1 MSKRMVYAL
10 ITVGV
15 LVGVWFS
22 PVPAGLKPQAW
33 HLFAIFLAT
42 VVGFILSPVPNGV
55 VALGSLVVA
64 VFTKTLTLPQVL
76 TGAFGGTT
84 VWLVVSA
91 FLFAKGFAKTGL
103 GRRIAYAITRAFG
116 GSSLTLAYSLAASD
130 IILGPVTPS
139 NTARAGGVLFPIV
152 NSLCQAFDSHP
163 GPSAKRIGSFL
174 MSSVFHTDIV
184 VSAMFLTS
192 MAANPL
198 AAELAKKTLNVDL
211 TWGTW
216 ALAAIVPGIVGLIV
230 VPYVIYLLCPPE
242 LKKTPE
248 AKALAAEELQKMGPM
263 SIKEKIMMA
272 VFIICLGLWATSEM
286 TKLDA
291 TSVAFLGIIIMLITD
306 VITWDDVTKETKAWD
321 TLVWMGSVVCIAGFL
336 NSTGFI
342 KWFAAGVGS
351 ALSGTSWVVALCAAF
366 LVYIYSHYGFASMT
380 AHVTA
385 MYAALIAVAAA
396 AGAPIFMAAF
406 AIAIAANLCGCLTHF
421 GTGPAPIYFGA
432 GYVAQGV
439 WWRNGFILSLVH
451 AVIWLGIGGA
461 WWKVLGFW

>member
-1 MSKRMVYAL
+1 MSKKMAYSL

-15 LVGVWFS
+15 LVAVWFA

-42 VVGFILSPVPNGV
+42 VVGFILGPFSNGV
-55 VALGSLVVA
+55 VAMGSLVVA
-64 VFTKTLTLPQVL
+64 IFTNTLTISQVL

-103 GRRIAYAITRAFG
+103 GRRIAFLITRSFG

-130 IILGPVTPS
+130 LILGPVTPS

-174 MSSVFHTDIV
+174 MSAVFHTDIV

-198 AAELAKKTLNVDL
+198 SAELAKKTLGIDI

-216 ALAAIVPGIVGLIV
+216 ALAAIVPGLIGLAV
-230 VPYVIYLLCPPE
+230 VPYVIYLLTPPE

-248 AKALAAEELQKMGPM
+248 AKQLAAEELQKMGPM
-263 SIKEKIMMA
+263 SAKEKMMSV
-272 VFIICLGLWATSEM
+272 VFTISLALWATSEL
-286 TKLDA
+286 TKIEA
-291 TSVAFLGIIIMLITD
+291 TSVAFLGIVIMLITD
-306 VITWDDVTKETKAWD
+306 VITWDDVTKEHKAWD
-321 TLVWMGSVVCIAGFL
+321 TLIWMGSVVCIAGFL

-342 KWFAAGVGS
+342 KWFANGVGA
-351 ALSGTSWVVALCAAF
+351 ALTGTSWMVALLVAF
-366 LVYIYSHYGFASMT
+366 LVYLYSHYGFASMT

-385 MYAALIAVAAA
+385 MYAALIAVAVA
-396 AGAPIFMAAF
+396 AGAPPFLAAF
-406 AIAIAANLCGCLTHF
+406 TVAISANLCGCLTHF

-432 GYVAQGV
+432 GYVEQGI

-451 AVIWLGIGGA
+451 TVIWMGA
-461 WWKVLGFW
+461 GSLWWKVLGLW